1 LAVPFAGERQ
11 VNRHQRDE
19 GDAMSRTEA
28 SRRNWPAIG
37 VGSVAAA
44 AVVALYVAGIW
55 ALTVLVEFLA

>member
-1 LAVPFAGERQ
+1 
-11 VNRHQRDE
+11 
-19 GDAMSRTEA
+19 MSRTEA
-28 SRRNWPAIG
+28 SERNWPAIG